1 MNHNGYAYAVVAVL
15 NELNYQFKKHIT
27 MKNES
32 NNNPQTEAMPYDA
45 MLAAGR
51 SLTKDEA
58 KQALKEFYKV
68 SHRFFAKD
76 EYIYAFNDWNVFTEE
91 GFSIDS
97 DTFWGDRSGKQWDTD
112 WFILP
117 E

>member
-1 MNHNGYAYAVVAVL
+1 
-15 NELNYQFKKHIT
+15 

-32 NNNPQTEAMPYDA
+32 NNNLQTKAMPYDA
-45 MLAAGR
+45 MLAAER
-51 SLTKDEA
+51 SLTREEA

-68 SHRFFAKD
+68 SHRFFADD

-91 GFSIDS
+91 GFSIDAE
-97 DTFWGDRSGKQWDTD
+97 TFWADRSGQQWETG